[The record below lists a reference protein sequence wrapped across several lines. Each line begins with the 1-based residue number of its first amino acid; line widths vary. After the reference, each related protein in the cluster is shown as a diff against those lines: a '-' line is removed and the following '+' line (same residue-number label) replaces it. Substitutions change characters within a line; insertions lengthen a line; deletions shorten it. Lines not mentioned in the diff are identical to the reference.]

1 MTGGNTKK
9 NQNIHKDPFLRRL
22 KKDISLNRYAYVLVI
37 PAIVYY
43 ILFHY
48 VPLYGAQIAFRTF
61 NFRSGILGSPWVGLD
76 NFKNFFTSYYF
87 IRLIRNTLMLSI
99 YNIVFGFPA
108 PIILAL
114 LINEVRN
121 TYFKRFTQSI
131 TYLPHFISL
140 VVVCNF
146 ILDFTS
152 RDGVINDIIGFFGVT
167 AIPFMN
173 RTEWFRPIYVISDI
187 WQQIGWGSIIYL
199 AALSGIDQELYE
211 ACIVD
216 GGGRFRQMFAVTL
229 PGIAPTI
236 IILLILR
243 MGRIMDVGLEKVMLL
258 YNPSIYET
266 ADIISTFVYRKGLIE
281 LDYSY
286 SSAVGLFNS
295 VINFILLMAVN
306 RLSKKVSETSLF

>member
-9 NQNIHKDPFLRRL
+9 KQNIHKDPFLRRL